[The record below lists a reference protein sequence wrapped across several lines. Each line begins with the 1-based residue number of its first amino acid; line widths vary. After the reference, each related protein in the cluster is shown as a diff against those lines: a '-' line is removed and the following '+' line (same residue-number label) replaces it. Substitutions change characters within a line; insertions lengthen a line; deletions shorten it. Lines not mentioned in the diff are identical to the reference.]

1 MIGFAQILD
10 DLLSRSVP
18 GSRIADLKVPGELL
32 RFGKKIKS
40 GKFNLRKLRA
50 DMNVVIFYTEGCHIC
65 DAEKAAARSLVSE
78 TKDVKVLMV
87 NIDRIMAADPALAN
101 KLFDSFDL
109 SSLPYI
115 LFTDRKG
122 KITVRYAT

>member
-1 MIGFAQILD
+1 
-10 DLLSRSVP
+10 
-18 GSRIADLKVPGELL
+18 
-32 RFGKKIKS
+32 
-40 GKFNLRKLRA
+40 
-50 DMNVVIFYTEGCHIC
+50 VIFYTEGCHIC

-87 NIDRIMAADPALAN
+87 NIDRIMADDPALAN

-115 LFTDRKG
+115 LITDKKG
-122 KITVRYAT
+122 KITVRYATLQ